1 MSKTFNKVHAIRG
14 MNDILPNESYKW
26 EQLESI
32 IKSLL
37 AQYGY
42 QNIRTPILEQTRLF
56 ARGIGEVTDI
66 VEKEMYTFTM
76 KKDAD
81 KVDPEDMLTMRPEF
95 TAGVVRAAIEHNLLY
110 ERPLRAYAMGQVF
123 RHERPQKGRYRQF
136 HQLSVEAMGFDG
148 PDMDVEIILLLARL
162 WRKLKLTNIRLELN
176 CLGQSAERAQHREAL
191 IAYLEKHVAI
201 LDEDAKRRMYSNP
214 LRVLDTKNPAMQ
226 EMANNAP
233 KLFDYLGAESKA
245 HFEAVCERLQQAGID
260 YVINPRLVRGLDY
273 YNLTVFEWVTDA
285 LGAQGTVC
293 GGGRYDG
300 LFELLGGKATPCV
313 GFGLGLER
321 LLELADKQGVFQ
333 SPQETEIYFV
343 HQGEKASQVAAL
355 LAEKCRDAGWKV
367 MVHAGSSGFKSQ
379 FKRADLSG
387 ARWAVVIGE
396 EELAQNKVALKPLRA
411 TENGTIEHQFEVPQA
426 DLVQVLA
433 ERK

>member
-321 LLELADKQGVFQ
+321 LLELADEQGVFQ